1 MAAVARSK
9 EGLFLGLSTLV
20 FPANFD
26 VDTLEA
32 MAYREAYSL
41 TCDINA
47 RQNQVA
53 SDCHNVV
60 TSFEQ
65 GLWGDSSI

>member
-1 MAAVARSK
+1 MAAVARSE

-20 FPANFD
+20 FLANFD
-26 VDTLEA
+26 VDTPA
-32 MAYREAYSL
+32 CREACSL
-41 TCDINA
+41 MRDINA

-53 SDCHNVV
+53 SDYDNVV
-60 TSFEQ
+60 TSLEQ